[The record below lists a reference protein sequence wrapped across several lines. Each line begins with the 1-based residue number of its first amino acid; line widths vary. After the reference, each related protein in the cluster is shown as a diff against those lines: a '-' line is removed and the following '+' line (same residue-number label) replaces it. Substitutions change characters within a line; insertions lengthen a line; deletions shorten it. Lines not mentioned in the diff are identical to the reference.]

1 MSGFVH
7 DLRLAFR
14 GIARRPGFAAAAI
27 LTLGL
32 GIGVNSALFSVVDGV
47 LLRPLPYG
55 SPETLVMVWTTSE
68 EDEAARG
75 GVSGPD
81 FADWREGS
89 RALSG
94 ISVFDD
100 KSMILTGGGTP
111 DQVFGTTASG
121 NFFEVLDAPA
131 ALGRTFRP
139 ADEDEGD
146 ARVVVIS
153 DGLWQRRFGGDPG
166 VVGGTL
172 GIDDSPYVVLG
183 IMPPE
188 FRDPLNPLVDL
199 WTPLGFDPRVVP
211 RGVHWLTAIG
221 RVAPDATLAQAR
233 QEMDAIAQR
242 LAGEYPNTN
251 AGQGVALVPI
261 HEDLVADVRP
271 TLMIL
276 WGAVGLVLLIACTNV
291 AILLLVD
298 ASARMKES
306 AVSVALGANLRTLIR
321 QMLLKGA
328 LLGVLGSGLGVLLAF
343 AGVRLLLALEESGLP
358 RTDAVRID
366 GRVLGFTLVLGVLTG
381 VLAAAAPALRLWR
394 RGLSQV
400 LKEAGGRAGRSERA
414 HGALVIAE
422 TALALILLIGAGLL
436 LRSFWT
442 LQQVDPGFQPSNV
455 LTAEIALSEAR
466 YPEPAQQAA
475 FIEEVLDRVAA
486 LPGVDQVSAVSH
498 VPLRGENVTS
508 IFLPGQPVDP
518 DQQPPTANFRIVAG
532 DYFSTLRIPLRR
544 GRAFDQRDH
553 PDGEE
558 VVLIDEAMAERFWPG
573 RNPVGEQVGFR
584 GPDGPWLTVVGVVGD
599 VRMSGFIEES
609 TGTVYA
615 PFTQRPRRSMTLAL
629 RTGSDPLA
637 LADSVR
643 QAVWQLD
650 ADQPVHDVRTMDEYV
665 YDSLARPRF
674 NATVLSLFAGVSL
687 VLAALGTYSVLAYS
701 VAQRRHE
708 IGIRIALGAHRGR
721 LVSMVVGQAMRLV
734 GVGLVVGLVGAVLLA
749 RLLSGLL
756 YHVAPTDPLTYVA
769 ICAVLLLTAL
779 AATLLPSQRAT
790 AVDPL
795 TALRTE

>member
-1 MSGFVH
+1 
-7 DLRLAFR
+7 
-14 GIARRPGFAAAAI
+14 
-27 LTLGL
+27 
-32 GIGVNSALFSVVDGV
+32 
-47 LLRPLPYG
+47 
-55 SPETLVMVWTTSE
+55 
-68 EDEAARG
+68 
-75 GVSGPD
+75 
-81 FADWREGS
+81 
-89 RALSG
+89 
-94 ISVFDD
+94 
-100 KSMILTGGGTP
+100 
-111 DQVFGTTASG
+111 
-121 NFFEVLDAPA
+121 
-131 ALGRTFRP
+131 
-139 ADEDEGD
+139 
-146 ARVVVIS
+146 
-153 DGLWQRRFGGDPG
+153 
-166 VVGGTL
+166 
-172 GIDDSPYVVLG
+172 
-183 IMPPE
+183 
-188 FRDPLNPLVDL
+188 
-199 WTPLGFDPRVVP
+199 
-211 RGVHWLTAIG
+211 
-221 RVAPDATLAQAR
+221 
-233 QEMDAIAQR
+233 
-242 LAGEYPNTN
+242 
-251 AGQGVALVPI
+251 
-261 HEDLVADVRP
+261 
-271 TLMIL
+271 
-276 WGAVGLVLLIACTNV
+276 
-291 AILLLVD
+291 
-298 ASARMKES
+298 
-306 AVSVALGANLRTLIR
+306 
-321 QMLLKGA
+321 
-328 LLGVLGSGLGVLLAF
+328 
-343 AGVRLLLALEESGLP
+343 VRLLLALEESGLP

-734 GVGLVVGLVGAVLLA
+734 GVGLAVGLVGAVLLA